1 MYWDHMNGWGWT
13 MMVLWSLIW
22 IGFLGVL
29 AWAAVQWIRGGGA
42 QTSNEPASPTKT
54 INKTAREVLD
64 ERLAAGEVDVDEY
77 QNRRAALEGGSRFD
91 TSR

>member
-1 MYWDHMNGWGWT
+1 MNGWGWT

-29 AWAAVQWIRGGGA
+29 AWAAVQWVRGGS
-42 QTSNEPASPTKT
+42 QISDEPASPIKT
-54 INKTAREVLD
+54 MNKTAREVLD

-77 QNRRAALEGGSRFD
+77 QKRRAALEGGSRSD
-91 TSR
+91 APR